1 MAGTTGQNKQVEAIQ
16 IDLKYPEYSGG
27 IKYKSH
33 IQDIGWQS
41 YVSNGTV
48 SGTVGRN
55 KEMEAICIELTGE
68 MAEKYDVYYQVHS
81 SEFGWLGW
89 AKNGEKAGSEGYA
102 RQMEAIRIQLVEKGG
117 KAPEDIGKAFYK
129 K

>member
-1 MAGTTGQNKQVEAIQ
+1 M
-16 IDLKYPEYSGG
+16 
-27 IKYKSH
+27 
-33 IQDIGWQS
+33 
-41 YVSNGTV
+41 SNGTV

-102 RQMEAIRIQLVEKGG
+102 RQMEAIRIQLVKKGEG
-117 KAPEDIGKAFYK
+117 APGNTGKAFYK